1 VGSYFY
7 LMAQLPYLI
16 YEQKPPMSSASFK
29 ATAAYFLNSA
39 DADLLKHLSL
49 DPAFAQKKTD
59 SDFID
64 NWREFE
70 RALRL
75 NLAKERAIKLKRD
88 AMQITNPP
96 LFPLEAAHA
105 ASKAID
111 ESSPLEGEIILDKA
125 RWAAIDSMTG
135 SDNFHRNAVYAYFLK
150 LLLLERREAFNT
162 EKGFAEYKS
171 LYASILDSAQNS
183 LGETK

>member
-1 VGSYFY
+1 MGSYFY

-39 DADLLKHLSL
+39 DSSLLKHLSL
-49 DPAFAQKKTD
+49 DPAFAQEKTN

-75 NLAKERAIKLKRD
+75 NLAKERAIKLRRD
-88 AMQITNPP
+88 TMQLQHPP
-96 LFPLEAAHA
+96 LFPLEAANA

-111 ESSPLEGEIILDKA
+111 ESSPLEGEIVLDKA

-162 EKGFAEYKS
+162 E
-171 LYASILDSAQNS
+171 
-183 LGETK
+183 